1 MNTPW
6 RTKMNIH
13 ANGFWHDERALGPG
27 FCIHTHKNRGTVPL
41 SSNRRGPAVRL
52 VNRRASVRF
61 RFRALLFSKV
71 VVCGLCLV
79 TLSLTANET
88 LRRLSVLPILMQ
100 DYSQRLSALP
110 ILMQDYS
117 QSGGETAVLG
127 IASLSPSFLGSR
139 STPVPHWRHHGV
151 KHV

>member
-41 SSNRRGPAVRL
+41 SWNRRGPAVRL

-100 DYSQRLSALP
+100 DYSQ
-110 ILMQDYS
+110 
-117 QSGGETAVLG
+117 SGGETAVLG
-127 IASLSPSFLGSR
+127 IASLSSSFLGSR